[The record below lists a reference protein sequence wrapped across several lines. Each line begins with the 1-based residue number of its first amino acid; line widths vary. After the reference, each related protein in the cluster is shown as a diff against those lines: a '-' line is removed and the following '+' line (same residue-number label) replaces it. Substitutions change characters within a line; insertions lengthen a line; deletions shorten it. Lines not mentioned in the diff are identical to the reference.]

1 MILLMLSLRPPGTS
15 VFTERRSAGFTLIE
29 LLVVIA
35 VLVLLAAVVLVA
47 LDPLEQTARAKDSGR
62 ISTVAQ
68 LGHALQAYATASG
81 DYPTVSTQ
89 WQQALITEGE
99 IKQPVYVSKSA
110 VTCGIANNMVN
121 NICYISNPSSP
132 SDVVVWTVL
141 ESKNSKAKA
150 SPDSTPCAKTVVAI
164 YTTIKGQ
171 AGLACVDNPA
181 TVNGNETLY

>member
-1 MILLMLSLRPPGTS
+1 MRHLSIPVLSRVP
-15 VFTERRSAGFTLIE
+15 AKGFTLIE

-47 LDPLEQTARAKDSGR
+47 LDPLEQTARARDSGR

-68 LGHALQAYATASG
+68 LGHAIQAYATATG

-89 WQQALITEGE
+89 WQQVLITEGE
-99 IKQPVYVSKSA
+99 IKQA
-110 VTCGIANNMVN
+110 VAVPRSTVNCGIANNMVN
-121 NICYISNPSSP
+121 NICYVSNPSSQT
-132 SDVVVWTVL
+132 DVVVWTVL

-150 SPDSTPCAKTVVAI
+150 SPDTAPCAKTVIAM

-171 AGLACVDNPA
+171 AGVTCVDSA
-181 TVNGNETLY
+181 ASVTGNETLY